1 MAISP
6 EYLSKAFQKE
16 VDDFE
21 SKLDEKLSKETIIS
35 GGSVSIDPPGG
46 MSIRHFN
53 LLKPKYISA
62 GWTDVKWNSDQREG
76 TWITFHY

>member
-6 EYLSKAFQKE
+6 EYLNKAFQKE

-21 SKLDEKLSKETIIS
+21 FKLDEKLAKGTIIK
-35 GGSVSIDPPGG
+35 GGSVSIDPPSG
-46 MSIRHFN
+46 MSIKHFN
-53 LLKPKYISA
+53 VLKTKYLSA
-62 GWTDVKWNSDQREG
+62 GWNDVKWNSDQREG